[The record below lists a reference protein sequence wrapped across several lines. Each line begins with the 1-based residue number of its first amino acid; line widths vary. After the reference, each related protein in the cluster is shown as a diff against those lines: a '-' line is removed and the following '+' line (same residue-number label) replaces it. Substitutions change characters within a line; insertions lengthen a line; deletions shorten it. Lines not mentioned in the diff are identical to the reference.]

1 MAATRDGQ
9 TPPPSASVSS
19 FSRSQTHSVR
29 SASRALPS
37 GIRTV
42 VTAPPWARDEP
53 PSPYD
58 QDGPAPGS
66 KEHLS
71 NHARP
76 SADVASFRSS
86 TPDDPTAGPS
96 RWWAF
101 TRHRP
106 DISLTNPLYP
116 RRSPDEEMTLRGSH
130 SRDRSKSI
138 GWLASSI
145 SRRSQDDSTLNG
157 RTESGGSPRL
167 ARLASSFGHH
177 LNLPSPEP
185 VMTMSHNQ
193 TPGWDSPWSPRAP
206 ADLVARITGNGN
218 GNGSAEYGDTE
229 RDNGNHEKGGIW
241 ARRKKKF
248 RVYILTNVYVPLLF
262 RFVNITF
269 TIAALVM
276 AVRIRAVEKRHSV
289 LGAVGASPTLVIIFA
304 PLTLT
309 HVMIAVYLEYFGRP
323 LGLWRTS
330 GKLAHTLI
338 EVIFIC
344 AWSAA
349 LALSFDNFFTSVIP
363 CASSSSTA
371 WYNEI
376 QRPPPP
382 PNLSSD
388 VGKTICSQQLALI
401 CLVGVGLIMYCYNLV
416 ISLFRIFE
424 KVKYH
429 PVSLP
434 VR

>member
-241 ARRKKKF
+241 AR
-248 RVYILTNVYVPLLF
+248 L
-262 RFVNITF
+262 
-269 TIAALVM
+269 
-276 AVRIRAVEKRHSV
+276 EKRHSV